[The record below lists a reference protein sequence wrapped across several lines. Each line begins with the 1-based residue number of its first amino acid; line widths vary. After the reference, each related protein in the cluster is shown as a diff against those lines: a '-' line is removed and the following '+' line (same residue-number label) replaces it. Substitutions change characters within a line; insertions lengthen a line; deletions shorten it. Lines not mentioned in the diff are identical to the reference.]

1 MDGTDDLSRDME
13 VLSAIPHRFPGSEGE
28 RAMLHAVR
36 ERLPPWST
44 GRIEGF
50 VAHTNPALSVGLHCM
65 ALLAFGVLGYWY
77 PFLGAVLGGLVALS
91 LVSESSGGSSVT
103 RWFLPRSASYNLVCQ
118 GRPRQAL
125 GTVIVCAPL
134 DTDRWHPRL
143 PRWLAL
149 KRPLQ
154 GVVGAAVLVIFL
166 LVLRSPGHPWG
177 PRTLELFLAG
187 LGVLAVALAV
197 LAVAHR
203 RVGTERSDASGPAVV
218 LELMRRLEGE
228 PVDEVDVWYA
238 FTGCSRAYQ
247 GGMNA
252 LLRLHKPSL
261 RDPVLVVSL
270 DDPASGPL
278 GAVVSEGSL
287 WPQHHRPT
295 GPALVERLRW
305 AGVLVPPVDLPRNTD
320 ARAALLAGYRALG
333 IAGLGHGHRPELA
346 HQAADMAEIAVRWF
360 AEDLARVAHGTEGLQ
375 GLAQASRAPVTPQ
388 PPEA

>member
-1 MDGTDDLSRDME
+1 MDGSDDLTRDME
-13 VLSAIPHRFPGSEGE
+13 VLSNIPHRFPGSEGE

-36 ERLPPWST
+36 ERLPEWCS

-50 VAHTNPALSVGLHCM
+50 VAHTSPSLSIALHCT
-65 ALLAFGVLGYWY
+65 ALLAFGVLGYWH

-91 LVSESSGGSSVT
+91 LFSESSGGGSVT
-103 RWFLPRSASYNLVCQ
+103 RWFLPKSASYNLVCQ
-118 GRPRQAL
+118 SPSQQAL
-125 GTVIVCAPL
+125 GTIIVCAPL
-134 DTDRWHPRL
+134 DTARWRPRL
-143 PRWLAL
+143 PRWLVIQ
-149 KRPLQ
+149 RPLQ

-177 PRTLELFLAG
+177 PRTLELYLAG

-197 LAVAHR
+197 VAVAHR
-203 RVGTERSDASGPAVV
+203 RVGTERSDASAPAVV
-218 LELMRRLEGE
+218 LELMRRFEAE
-228 PVDEVDVWYA
+228 PMEDVDVWYA

-247 GGMNA
+247 GGMSA
-252 LLRLHKPSL
+252 LLRLHKGSL

-320 ARAALLAGYRALG
+320 ARAALLSGYRALG
-333 IAGLGHGHRPELA
+333 IAGLGHDHRPELA
-346 HQAADMAEIAVRWF
+346 HQAADMAETAARWF
-360 AEDLARVAHGTEGLQ
+360 AEDLARVAHRTEGLQ
-375 GLAQASRAPVTPQ
+375 GLARASRGPVTPE
-388 PPEA
+388 PPST